1 MRPSPT
7 GVRRGFPVLRPIVS
21 RSAYPGGA
29 MPIANKNLIGG
40 LRKYFAADEQSDVSF
55 ARAHKCFFTD
65 CTAVLA
71 CICQL
76 LALTLVGVTLFPA
89 NEAHSFIIIDVLR
102 TIDDG
107 NHFLLGTNGLTGTGV
122 LDNFFEVA
130 LRRIPITPDLDPNFV
145 VGHNKLLYGKS
156 WP

>member
-1 MRPSPT
+1 D
-7 GVRRGFPVLRPIVS
+7 G
-21 RSAYPGGA
+21 
-29 MPIANKNLIGG
+29 GG
-40 LRKYFAADEQSDVSF
+40 LGAHVPEGDHPTTCYKSVPAPFDTLHYVFCGLSPDHVNQCATICFPQTFGHPSLMISAADEQSDVSF

-89 NEAHSFIIIDVLR
+89 KEAHSFIIVDVLR

-107 NHFLLGTNGLTGTGV
+107 NHFSLGTNGLTGTGV

-130 LRRIPITPDLDPNFV
+130 LR
-145 VGHNKLLYGKS
+145 
-156 WP
+156 